1 MKHKHSS
8 DRNFKVTIQVKQLP
22 FSLSLLVL
30 GLLVLLGLQKP
41 HWCYRISLVE
51 SMAKQRSQ
59 ALAAF
64 LMFSSA

>member
-51 SMAKQRSQ
+51 SMAKQ
-59 ALAAF
+59 
-64 LMFSSA
+64 